1 MNRRLMRSP
10 LATYIVESVFLGDC
24 ESIVQ
29 VMAETAV
36 VLRRMQ
42 FASGHARY
50 SHAHAGVVRAFPALL
65 LGQNL
70 GKMMVREA
78 RQA

>member
-1 MNRRLMRSP
+1 
-10 LATYIVESVFLGDC
+10 
-24 ESIVQ
+24 
-29 VMAETAV
+29 MAETGV
-36 VLRRMQ
+36 VLRWTR
-42 FASGHARY
+42 FAIGHSWY

-65 LGQNL
+65 LGQNF

>member
-1 MNRRLMRSP
+1 M
-10 LATYIVESVFLGDC
+10 TESGV
-24 ESIVQ
+24 
-29 VMAETAV
+29 AV
-36 VLRRMQ
+36 RRMQ

-50 SHAHAGVVRAFPALL
+50 SQAQAGAVRVFPALL
-65 LGQNL
+65 PGQNS

>member
-1 MNRRLMRSP
+1 
-10 LATYIVESVFLGDC
+10 
-24 ESIVQ
+24 
-29 VMAETAV
+29 MAETAV
-36 VLRRMQ
+36 VVRWTR

-50 SHAHAGVVRAFPALL
+50 SHAHAGVVRAFPVLL
-65 LGQNL
+65 LGQKF

>member
-1 MNRRLMRSP
+1 
-10 LATYIVESVFLGDC
+10 
-24 ESIVQ
+24 
-29 VMAETAV
+29 MAETAI

-50 SHAHAGVVRAFPALL
+50 SQAHAGAVRAFPALL
-65 LGQNL
+65 LDQNL

-78 RQA
+78 R